1 MDLVL
6 HETGNGGDLQL
17 KGNDLDISSSIFNQ
31 IYMAL
36 FGGDPSAS
44 TTGEELTTEQRQDW
58 WANSLVYQDLPELQQ
73 NSRLERVLNEVALN
87 SSGRLQIEEAAK
99 NDLAFLK
106 EVAEISV
113 ETRITDID
121 RIEIIIFAKEPD
133 NIQKQEFIFIWDA
146 TKQEVIVLK
155 TI

>member
-17 KGNDLDISSSIFNQ
+17 KVNDLDVSSSIFNQ

-36 FGGDPSAS
+36 FGGDPAAS
-44 TTGEELTTEQRQDW
+44 TTGEELLTEQRQDW

-73 NSRLERVLNEVALN
+73 NSRLEQVLNEVALN

-99 NDLAFLK
+99 NDLKFLK

-113 ETRITDID
+113 STRITDVD
-121 RIEIIIFAKEPD
+121 RVEIRILAQEPD
-133 NIQKQEFIFIWDA
+133 NVQEQEFIFIWDA
-146 TKQEVIVLK
+146 TKQEVIVLE